1 MFLQIFKT
9 YMDIKYQINMQMN
22 YFLTLEKP
30 VNINSADICIFLY
43 QRGYSTGTGT
53 LVIVPASVL

>member
-1 MFLQIFKT
+1 
-9 YMDIKYQINMQMN
+9 MDIKYQINTQMN

-43 QRGYSTGTGT
+43 QRGYSTGTGN